1 MEIDLK
7 PTIPCDDDVLGFLC
21 AVDQHWRSIAL
32 SVGRH
37 AAGGVRMV
45 S

>member
-1 MEIDLK
+1 MEIDPK
-7 PTIPCDDDVLGFLC
+7 PTIPRDDDVLGFLC